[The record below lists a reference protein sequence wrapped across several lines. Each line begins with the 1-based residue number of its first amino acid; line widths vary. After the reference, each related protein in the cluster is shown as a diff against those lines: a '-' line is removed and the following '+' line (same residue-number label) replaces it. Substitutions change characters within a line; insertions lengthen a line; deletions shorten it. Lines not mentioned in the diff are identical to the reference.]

1 MLNVNVVQKLN
12 VSSAPNAMQFLEML
26 EQRRFSLL
34 ILTLSSALFFV
45 ADLFGDPQSA
55 SSVQA
60 TYDMFFRMVQ
70 SLF

>member
-1 MLNVNVVQKLN
+1 MLNVNVVQKVN
-12 VSSAPNAMQFLEML
+12 VSNATKKMQFLEML

-34 ILTLSSALFFV
+34 ILALSSTLLFV

-55 SSVQA
+55 STVQA
-60 TYDMFFRMVQ
+60 TYNMFLRMAQ